1 TLFNLTFSL
10 SIMPNDKEIKNYYEK
25 VKKGFLLCPT
35 TIFFEKKI
43 NLFLRLNDVNLK
55 KCIGLNNV
63 KSDFQS
69 FLRLRIIKDVF

>member
-1 TLFNLTFSL
+1 
-10 SIMPNDKEIKNYYEK
+10 M
-25 VKKGFLLCPT
+25 
-35 TIFFEKKI
+35 FFEKKI